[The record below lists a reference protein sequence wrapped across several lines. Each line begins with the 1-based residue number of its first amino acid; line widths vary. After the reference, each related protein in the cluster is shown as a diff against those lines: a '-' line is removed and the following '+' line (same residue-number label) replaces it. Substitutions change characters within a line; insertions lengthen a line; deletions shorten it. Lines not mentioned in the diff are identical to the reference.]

1 MKRSLAF
8 FAVTVVC
15 FALAGSLLAQSTAF
29 VGTWKLNLENS
40 KYPAGMAPKSLT
52 RTVSADGDT
61 VTYKFEGEG
70 ADGTAFSYGFT
81 SKYDGK
87 DSEITGTG
95 MPFGADHIAIKQVN
109 SHMLSATMKK
119 GDKAA
124 GTSSATVSH
133 DGKTLTLTSKGTDAN
148 GKPMKTVAVYDKQ

>member
-1 MKRSLAF
+1 MKRNLAF
-8 FAVTVVC
+8 FAVFVVC
-15 FALAGSLLAQSTAF
+15 LALAGSLFAQSTAF
-29 VGTWKLNLENS
+29 VGTWKMNPEKS
-40 KYPAGMAPKSLT
+40 KFPAGMAPKSLT

-61 VTYKFEGEG
+61 VTYKFEGVG
-70 ADGTAFSYGFT
+70 ADGAAVSYGFT

-87 DSEITGTG
+87 DSEITGNG
-95 MPFGADHIAIKQVN
+95 MPFGADHIAIKQLN

-133 DGKTLTLTSKGTDAN
+133 DGNTLTLTSKGMDAS
-148 GKPMKTVAVYDKQ
+148 GKPMKSVVVYDKQ

>member
-1 MKRSLAF
+1 MKRSLGVLG
-8 FAVTVVC
+8 VTVVC
-15 FALAGSLLAQSTAF
+15 LALAGSLLAQSTAF
-29 VGTWKLNLENS
+29 VGTWKMNLEKS
-40 KYPAGMAPKSLT
+40 KYPAGTAPKSLT

-70 ADGTAFSYGFT
+70 ADGTAFSYGFA

-109 SHMLSATMKK
+109 SHMLSSTMKK

-124 GTSSATVSH
+124 GTSTAMVSH
-133 DGKTLTLTSKGTDAN
+133 DGKTLTLTSKGTDAA
-148 GKPMKTVAVYDKQ
+148 GKAVKAVVVYDKQ

>member
-1 MKRSLAF
+1 M
-8 FAVTVVC
+8 
-15 FALAGSLLAQSTAF
+15 
-29 VGTWKLNLENS
+29 NLGKS

-61 VTYKFEGEG
+61 VTYKFDGTG

-95 MPFGADHIAIKQVN
+95 MPFGADHGHQAGELA
-109 SHMLSATMKK
+109 HAFLYDEK
-119 GDKAA
+119 GR
-124 GTSSATVSH
+124 
-133 DGKTLTLTSKGTDAN
+133 
-148 GKPMKTVAVYDKQ
+148 

>member
-1 MKRSLAF
+1 MKRSSAF

-15 FALAGSLLAQSTAF
+15 FALAGSLFAQSTAF
-29 VGTWKLNLENS
+29 IGTWKMNPEKS

-61 VTYKFEGEG
+61 VTYKFEGTG
-70 ADGTAFSYGFT
+70 ADGTAFSYGFA

-95 MPFGADHIAIKQVN
+95 MPFGADHIAIKQLN

-133 DGKTLTLTSKGTDAN
+133 DGKTLTLTSKGTDAT
-148 GKPMKTVAVYDKQ
+148 GKPVKTVVVYDKQ